1 MLSIGQLFGVLVVL
15 LVILL
20 AFYLWMKDV
29 PMFIGTMDLTG
40 KTCIVTGANA
50 GTPCGFS
57 WGSILIYKQVLYTKY
72 SIY

>member
-29 PMFIGTMDLTG
+29 AMFIGTVDLTG
-40 KTCIVTGANA
+40 KTCIVTGANE
-50 GTPCGFS
+50 GTPCSFS
-57 WGSILIYKQVLYTKY
+57 WGSILIYKQILYTKY
-72 SIY
+72 SVY